1 MMTNEAV
8 KQVIAARLRHL
19 LRWKRITSAEL
30 ARGMNVPKGTISGYL
45 NCTRG
50 PQIDML
56 YRLAEYFGVSTDYLV
71 GRSKCK
77 TANREAI
84 HKYTGLSDDAI
95 KALKKM
101 NQPNEEVD
109 EILRLIDEPV
119 IETVST
125 LLSTEQGRRA
135 LRHIANYL
143 DGNFARPFAQSPDG
157 TPNEISLL
165 YVQSDRGNLPI
176 SVPFGVLRESMLTL
190 ISRDLHDIKEAKKHV
205 NPQD

>member
-1 MMTNEAV
+1 
-8 KQVIAARLRHL
+8 
-19 LRWKRITSAEL
+19 
-30 ARGMNVPKGTISGYL
+30 
-45 NCTRG
+45 
-50 PQIDML
+50 ML